1 MKKLINNKNIKI
13 DENRL
18 QDLVFLI
25 GIFLFFSVLI
35 IGLYPDSGT
44 APLKWTRVFIYT
56 AMAVPVFAA
65 IYFIVLSFRRNFYV
79 ERISFS
85 SSIRTKLAMALIFV
99 AVIPTLVIVLASN
112 NFINRT
118 MSLLLSDKTSTALN
132 RSVDQSK
139 KRIQDFSSNF
149 GREIENMR
157 LLVER
162 GIVNPAVKS
171 DLVGATEGLNIKNIK
186 MHIFRTERN
195 KQSNGLLPVYSPEDR
210 YISKLI
216 PFVSGITGPGS
227 GRIHRLSISNT
238 DLLIGA
244 AFHDKFL
251 LLFTTVLPETFY
263 ADYSFYMNS
272 LDEFNQHKDLREFF
286 KSGSGLFLLILTMI
300 ILLISIVVSLI
311 LSKGITRPVLEL
323 VDSTKKLSGGDFSIR
338 LYRKSE
344 DEMGLLYKAFNRM
357 VRELHENSE
366 MMYQK
371 QKLEAW
377 REMAKK
383 VVHEIKNPLTPI
395 RLSAERMRKR
405 FIEKHTDIEEIIVT
419 GTDTIIEEVNTLMA
433 ILSEFT
439 RFARLP
445 EMKPEENDINQLVNS
460 CINLFSGHENINF
473 QLMLDK
479 RISAVKFDRILI
491 KQVINNLLQNSVD
504 AIAESGK
511 ITVETRLVEINDKDY
526 ARINFIDDGIG
537 MSEEEIEN
545 IFKPGYSKKKKG
557 TGLGLAIVEMIII
570 EHNGYLKCTSVPGEG
585 TEFYIDLPVGT

>member
-1 MKKLINNKNIKI
+1 MKKLISNKNIRI

-35 IGLYPDSGT
+35 IGLYPDSET
-44 APLKWTRVFIYT
+44 VPLKWTRFFIYT

-118 MSLLLSDKTSTALN
+118 MSLLLSGKTSTALN
-132 RSVDQSK
+132 RAVDQTK
-139 KRIQDFSSNF
+139 QQIQDFSSNF
-149 GREIENMR
+149 GLEIENMR
-157 LLVER
+157 LLVDR
-162 GIVNPAVKS
+162 GIVNPAAKNDVA
-171 DLVGATEGLNIKNIK
+171 GAAQGLLKKNIK
-186 MHIFRTERN
+186 LYVFRTLKN
-195 KQSNGLLPVYSPEDR
+195 KQGRGLLPVYSQEDR
-210 YISKLI
+210 YMGRLI
-216 PFVSGITGPGS
+216 PFVSGLSDPGS
-227 GRIHRLSISNT
+227 LKIHRLSVDNI
-238 DLLIGA
+238 DLLIGTS
-244 AFHDKFL
+244 FHDKFL
-251 LLFTTVLPETFY
+251 LLFTTILPESFY
-263 ADYSFYMNS
+263 TDYSFYMNS
-272 LDEFNQHKDLREFF
+272 LDEYNQHKDLRAFF
-286 KSGSGLFLLILTMI
+286 KSGSGLFLLILTII

-323 VDSTKKLSGGDFSIR
+323 VESTKKLSGGDFNIR
-338 LYRKSE
+338 LYRKSD
-344 DEMGLLYKAFNRM
+344 DEMGLLYRAFNRM
-357 VRELHENSE
+357 VRELDKNSE

-405 FIEKHTDIEEIIVT
+405 FIEKHADIEKIIVS
-419 GTDTIIEEVNTLMA
+419 GTDTIIEEVNSLMA

-445 EMKPEENDINQLVNS
+445 EMKPEENDINQLVAS
-460 CINLFSGHENINF
+460 CVNLFSGHENITF
-473 QLMLDK
+473 QLILDK
-479 RISAVKFDRILI
+479 RIPAVKFDRILI

-504 AIAESGK
+504 AITDRGN
-511 ITVETRLVEINDKDY
+511 ITVETRFVKIDDRDY
-526 ARINFIDDGIG
+526 ARINVIDDGIG
-537 MSEEEIEN
+537 ISEEEIKN
-545 IFKPGYSKKKKG
+545 IFKPGYSKKMNG

-570 EHNGYLKCTSVPGEG
+570 EHNGYLKCTSIPEKG
-585 TEFYIDLPVGT
+585 TEFYIDLPVEI